1 MNARELIL
9 HNFWLKAFS
18 LVLATMIWFAIHS
31 NLQPDAAQGAFRPP
45 EIGLYAR
52 PIMLMTSPDDHTSY
66 MVEPLAVNVKVN
78 GDKDLLAKLNPND
91 IQVYVDLTAVPVVH
105 GAFQVDVKLPRNMS
119 LQQVSPS
126 HVHVEP
132 AKPQ

>member
-18 LVLATMIWFAIHS
+18 LVLAIMIWLAIHS
-31 NLQPDAAQGAFRPP
+31 NLQTESGAQAAFRPP

-78 GDKDLLAKLNPND
+78 GDSELLKKLNPND
-91 IQVYVDLTAVPVVH
+91 LQVYVDLTAVPVVH
-105 GAFQVDVKLPRNMS
+105 GAFQVDV
-119 LQQVSPS
+119 
-126 HVHVEP
+126 
-132 AKPQ
+132 